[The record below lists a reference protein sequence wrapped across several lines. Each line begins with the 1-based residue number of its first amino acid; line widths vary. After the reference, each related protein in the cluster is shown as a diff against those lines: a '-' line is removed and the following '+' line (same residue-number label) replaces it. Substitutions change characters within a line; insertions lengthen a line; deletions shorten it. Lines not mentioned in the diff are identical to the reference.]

1 MIMEANTMN
10 PYQSDPKGAI
20 LSGSFA
26 INVPKNTIRQE
37 DEAKMTGGKRV
48 KFTEM
53 SWAEQF

>member
-1 MIMEANTMN
+1 MN

-53 SWAEQF
+53 S